1 MMMLRRH
8 GRNLRT
14 SIQLGKMRPGSSTGG
29 DSPSTFSIQT
39 GDTTQFPVSAFLPSS
54 RATASTAN
62 ILDTPYWIP
71 YHQAIQFAMHM
82 HKLGLEEGKTEEDQT
97 DSGEA
102 SKDDSFCDDGFRLR
116 IEEMGQSMMRQKDS
130 GYCGSE
136 SNN

>member
-29 DSPSTFSIQT
+29 DSPSTFSILT
-39 GDTTQFPVSAFLPSS
+39 GDTTQFPVSAYIPSS
-54 RATASTAN
+54 RASASTAN

-82 HKLGLEEGKTEEDQT
+82 INWALKKVKLRKIKPILARLARMIVSATT
-97 DSGEA
+97 
-102 SKDDSFCDDGFRLR
+102 GFA
-116 IEEMGQSMMRQKDS
+116 
-130 GYCGSE
+130 SE
-136 SNN
+136 SRRWARAGGGGGAPGAGGAGQ